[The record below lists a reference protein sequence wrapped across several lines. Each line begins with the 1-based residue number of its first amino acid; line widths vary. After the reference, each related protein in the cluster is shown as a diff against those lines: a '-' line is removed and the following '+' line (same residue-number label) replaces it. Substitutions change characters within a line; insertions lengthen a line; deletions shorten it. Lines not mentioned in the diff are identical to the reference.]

1 MAEPSPTKE
10 SSSLRRSDISLLR
23 SGPPKLSNPF
33 TFPRGDVTIKVT
45 VYGDM
50 IEGKVVSGAMSLA
63 SPVCPIPEML
73 EWIFGVTVDWSCLY
87 RSGMRSSIRPGPVQ
101 VVTRSRKLISV
112 MMIAR
117 LS

>member
-1 MAEPSPTKE
+1 MAESSPTKE
-10 SSSLRRSDISLLR
+10 SSSLRSSDISILH
-23 SGPPKLSNPF
+23 SDPPKTSNPF

-45 VYGDM
+45 VYGEI

-73 EWIFGVTVDWSCLY
+73 KRIFGVKADWDCLY

-101 VVTRSRKLISV
+101 VVIRSRKLISV